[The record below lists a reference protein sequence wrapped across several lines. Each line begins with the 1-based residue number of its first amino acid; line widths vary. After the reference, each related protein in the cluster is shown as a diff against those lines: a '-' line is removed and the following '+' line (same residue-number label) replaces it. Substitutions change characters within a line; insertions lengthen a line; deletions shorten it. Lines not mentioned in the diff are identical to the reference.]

1 MAIQGLA
8 QSTQR
13 EALAP
18 LQRCTRHVWPAQV
31 TLVMVISALEMALM
45 MLVADVP
52 TLHCTVEPTLLK
64 IKKEE
69 ESGNHSEYDNKKGS
83 KIHVVEEVLIT
94 YLLSL

>member
-1 MAIQGLA
+1 
-8 QSTQR
+8 
-13 EALAP
+13 
-18 LQRCTRHVWPAQV
+18 
-31 TLVMVISALEMALM
+31 M

-69 ESGNHSEYDNKKGS
+69 ESGNHSEYDNKGS
-83 KIHVVEEVLIT
+83 KILVVEEVSTT

>member
-1 MAIQGLA
+1 
-8 QSTQR
+8 
-13 EALAP
+13 
-18 LQRCTRHVWPAQV
+18 
-31 TLVMVISALEMALM
+31 M